1 MPSRSSLPLSFWDE
15 NSPHEHHKNFMEH
28 STKKTTPDLRVLRV
42 ACNITNGPLPL
53 SLLWAT
59 SKCSLGAAIGAKKDV
74 YSHGI
79 LIPSS
84 AKKKNKT
91 KKQIITTTTQ
101 AQEKKMQVIWG
112 IYFVSWFIDCR
123 GRRTQSYQSR
133 LESLGHGNGDGDGPF
148 PLHKWS

>member
-15 NSPHEHHKNFMEH
+15 NSPHEHHKNCMEH
-28 STKKTTPDLRVLRV
+28 STKKTPPDLSVLRV

-59 SKCSLGAAIGAKKDV
+59 SKCNLGAAIGAKKDV

-84 AKKKNKT
+84 VKK

-112 IYFVSWFIDCR
+112 IYLVSWFIDCK
-123 GRRTQSYQSR
+123 GRRTHSYQSR
-133 LESLGHGNGDGDGPF
+133 LESLGHLSNGDSHGPIS
-148 PLHKWS
+148 PS